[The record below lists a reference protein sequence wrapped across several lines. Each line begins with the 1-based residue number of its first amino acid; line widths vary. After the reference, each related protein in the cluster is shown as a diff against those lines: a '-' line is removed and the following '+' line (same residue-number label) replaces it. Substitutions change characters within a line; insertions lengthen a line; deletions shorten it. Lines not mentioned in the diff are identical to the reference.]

1 MKVGYARTSTKKQ
14 DLNRQLTELNN
25 YGCEKIFQEQVSGKN
40 TTDREQFQEALNF
53 VRENDELCV
62 ESLERLGRSYEDVK
76 EVVQILK
83 NKKVRLVVTS
93 LPMLTESFENPLLD
107 TFVKDL
113 IIQILAMIG
122 QQEREEMIRKTK
134 QGVARA
140 KAQGRMKGRPQLY
153 SANSKDK
160 QKQLVYKNVVK
171 QLEENTP
178 IKHIAESN
186 GISRPTVYS
195 IKNEINVRKNIK
207 K

>member
-1 MKVGYARTSTKKQ
+1 MKIGYARTSTKKQ
-14 DLNRQLTELNN
+14 DLNRQLTELNS

-40 TTDREQFQEALNF
+40 TTDREQFQKALNF
-53 VRENDELCV
+53 VREQDEFVV
-62 ESLERLGRSYEDVK
+62 ESLERLGRNYEDVK

-83 NKKVRLVVTS
+83 NKQVRLVVTS

-140 KAQGRMKGRPQLY
+140 KAQGRMKGKPHLY

-195 IKNEINVRKNIK
+195 IKRELEAKIHQE
-207 K
+207 